1 MQDDVLFHASGNV
14 TKFFQGNK
22 TCDLDRQTQLTG
34 LDPIEDTWQYIKN
47 NR

>member
-1 MQDDVLFHASGNV
+1 MQDDILFHVARNV

-34 LDPIEDTWQYIKN
+34 LDPIEDTWQ
-47 NR
+47 